1 MKFENIERAATLYK
15 NYQAAIEE
23 EKNYD
28 KLIQRFQNIVHST
41 HFRQR
46 GCVQTISIDQV
57 DIALNEE
64 CLRNL
69 INLVQLAKGCESA
82 MLKKEIELL

>member
-15 NYQAAIEE
+15 NYQAAIEK

-41 HFRQR
+41 NFRQR